1 MGLIADAI
9 SRGWANFLERPSGP
23 LGLRFLMQPT
33 VAAVLAVRAGIEDA
47 RLGRPAFLWTMLTDP
62 RQRWRSVQSGWKDV
76 RNVFLIAATLDAI
89 YQLII
94 QQFIYP
100 LELLFTSALLA
111 VVPYCVLRGPV
122 NRVVRRAMGRSRGAD
137 SSGGDSG
144 SRPG

>member
-1 MGLIADAI
+1 MGLVADAI
-9 SRGWANFLERPSGP
+9 GRGWANFLARPSGP
-23 LGLRFLMQPT
+23 LNIRFLIQPT
-33 VAAVLAVRAGIEDA
+33 VAAVMAVRAGIEDA
-47 RLGRPAFLWTMLTDP
+47 RLARPAFLWTALTDP

-122 NRVVRRAMGRSRGAD
+122 NRIARRAIGRNTGAD
-137 SSGGDSG
+137 STGGDSG
-144 SRPG
+144 SSPG